1 MSKQST
7 EDYLSTHTFF
17 SGLDDSYRKFL
28 SNSATELQI
37 NKGGVLFKQGDR
49 ADKFYLLRKGQ
60 VSVQVPALMGPSL
73 EIQTLG
79 EDQVLGWSWLIPPY
93 RWIFLARAE
102 EDSELLEFDGG
113 AILARCEE
121 DPKFGYEL
129 FKCFAALM
137 SERLGAARQ
146 KMMDQWDPPGF
157 A

>member
-1 MSKQST
+1 VSKQST

-28 SNSATELQI
+28 SNSVTELQI
-37 NKGGVLFKQGDR
+37 KKGGVLFKQGDR

-60 VSVQVPALMGPSL
+60 VSVQVPALMGQSL

-93 RWIFLARAE
+93 RWIFLARAV

>member
-1 MSKQST
+1 VSKQST